1 MLLLQIHVDLHRQTL
16 ADPDGHG
23 QKMLSG
29 CVVKSCIPIFP
40 RIGLGS
46 HSLPP
51 AKGQAQLH
59 TEFTTG
65 GLVLGSVAAFQDDI
79 VGCSD
84 ASNERQ

>member
-1 MLLLQIHVDLHRQTL
+1 MLLLQINVNLDRQIL

-23 QKMLSG
+23 QEMLSG
-29 CVVKSCIPIFP
+29 CIGKSCIPIFP
-40 RIGLGS
+40 SIGLGS
-46 HSLPP
+46 CSLPP

-65 GLVLGSVAAFQDDI
+65 GLVLGSVAGFQDDI

-84 ASNERQ
+84 ASNEQQ

>member
-1 MLLLQIHVDLHRQTL
+1 MAMDRKCSLDVYEE
-16 ADPDGHG
+16 
-23 QKMLSG
+23 
-29 CVVKSCIPIFP
+29 CKSCIPIFP

-46 HSLPP
+46 CSLPP

-65 GLVLGSVAAFQDDI
+65 GLVLGSVAGFQDDI